1 MSLNQFDWLED
12 YDDLFEKKVPSQLL
26 QNPLLQKD
34 IWHTVDDLNLKI
46 SPHQRTLTLNF
57 QAIYPDWLRLLVK
70 LYILIKAKPNTPS
83 NTIGGFVT
91 YLRGFSKFLAKKSI
105 YNPKQIDNQ
114 LFEEF
119 DYYLKAKRLKDSSL
133 GHYRTT
139 ICNFFDVSRTEGWL
153 EINTY
158 WFRGK
163 RNRVNPNN
171 DEIDYIPE
179 EVWYQL
185 EQNLHYLPEPIQRM
199 ILVIKTTGIRVGE
212 LLNLPWDCLRKRGE
226 QWRLRFTTKKYD
238 IKDEIPIVVPELV
251 VVIKEQQEYIKKH
264 FSDEFDKLF
273 CTNHPGHHCKEGSF
287 SFSPKPKVMHT
298 GTFNLWLNRLGKK
311 ANIRTSEGESW
322 KFKSHQFRRTVGTVM
337 SNAGIRDLIV
347 QKYLRHRSPDMLPH
361 YQHLLKHT
369 FCGE

>member
-1 MSLNQFDWLED
+1 MRKNQFDWLED

-46 SPHQRTLTLNF
+46 SPHQRRLTLNF
-57 QAIYPDWLRLLVK
+57 RGIRPDWFKLLVK
-70 LYILIKAKPNTPS
+70 LYILVRAKPNTPS
-83 NTIGGFVT
+83 NTISGFVT
-91 YLRGFSKFLAKKSI
+91 YLRGFSQFLAKKSLD
-105 YNPKQIDNQ
+105 NPKQIDNQ

-119 DYYLKAKRLKDSSL
+119 DYYLQAKRLKDSSL

-199 ILVIKTTGIRVGE
+199 MLAQINRGTETRT
-212 LLNLPWDCLRKRGE
+212 NKRPV
-226 QWRLRFTTKKYD
+226 LAD
-238 IKDEIPIVVPELV
+238 IKDSGDLEQDADLVMLLYRDGYYNSNSSEANVMEINVAKNRNGATGV
-251 VVIKEQQEYIKKH
+251 
-264 FSDEFDKLF
+264 
-273 CTNHPGHHCKEGSF
+273 CKVLCD
-287 SFSPKPKVMHT
+287 P
-298 GTFNLWLNRLGKK
+298 
-311 ANIRTSEGESW
+311 
-322 KFKSHQFRRTVGTVM
+322 TVGKFLTA
-337 SNAGIRDLIV
+337 S
-347 QKYLRHRSPDMLPH
+347 
-361 YQHLLKHT
+361 
-369 FCGE
+369 